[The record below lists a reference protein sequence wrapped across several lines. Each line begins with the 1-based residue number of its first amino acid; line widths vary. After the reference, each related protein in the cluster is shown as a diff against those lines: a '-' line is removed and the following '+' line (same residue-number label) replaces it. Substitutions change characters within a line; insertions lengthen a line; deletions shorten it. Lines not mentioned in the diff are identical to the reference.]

1 MAEQSQLNN
10 LTINIIILCFTFQSL
25 SSAAESHLTVDF
37 YSKSCLKF
45 LDIIRETITNKQI
58 STPTTAA
65 ARDGRGLARLT
76 PLAAAA
82 LRLFFHDCFP
92 NGCDASVLVSSTT
105 FNTAERDSSINLF
118 LPGDGFDVVIR
129 AKTALELACPNTV
142 SCSDIIAVAVRDLL
156 VTVAVAL
163 KKACSNY
170 KNDPTISV
178 FNDVMTPNKFD
189 NMYLQTN
196 SII

>member
-65 ARDGRGLARLT
+65 ARGVKRANT
-76 PLAAAA
+76 AAA

>member
-10 LTINIIILCFTFQSL
+10 LTITIIILCFTFQSL

-45 LDIIRETITNKQI
+45 LDIIRETITNKHV

-65 ARDGRGLARLT
+65 AT
-76 PLAAAA
+76 

-92 NGCDASVLVSSTT
+92 NGCDASALVSSTT
-105 FNTAERDSSINLF
+105 FNTAERDSSINLS